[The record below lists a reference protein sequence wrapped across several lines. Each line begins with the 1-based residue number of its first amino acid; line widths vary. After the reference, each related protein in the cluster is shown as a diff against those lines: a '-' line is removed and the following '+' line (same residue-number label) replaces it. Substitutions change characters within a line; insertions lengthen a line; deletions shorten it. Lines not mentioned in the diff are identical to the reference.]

1 MKDIYQ
7 NNIFKFYSS
16 ENDRINVLLE
26 NFTFFHRPSTEE
38 QIDPKYRPP
47 VNAFHQFSNWLKE
60 NEAKSAI
67 YLITGYRGAGKSS
80 FVNYVIRNLNR
91 PQKKKFF
98 QRKRQYIPISINMG
112 QENLKE
118 IELCG

>member
-1 MKDIYQ
+1 MSKD
-7 NNIFKFYSS
+7 NIFRSSFSS

-47 VNAFHQFSNWLKE
+47 VNAFHQFTNWLKE

-80 FVNYVIRNLNR
+80 FVNYVIRKLNH
-91 PQKKKFF
+91 PDKKRFF
-98 QRKRQYIPISINMG
+98 QRKR
-112 QENLKE
+112 
-118 IELCG
+118 